1 MLRRVPRTRQA
12 SPAPVQQ
19 RQGRPD
25 TLRVRQ
31 AQARPCARPR
41 ASAVHAQKSDH
52 FFGQGRSLCGGGTS
66 QYFSVSNVLTLE
78 LWSQRTTEF
87 TGEWKMKTRPGECL
101 CSNACPG
108 RGRRRRRPCSSVRDA
123 PVSCACGKRKHGRA
137 RASVPQRSTLKE
149 HVPRPGRSLFVGSD
163 GSLPFCSFSRRRRI
177 SVL

>member
-1 MLRRVPRTRQA
+1 MLRRVPRTRQT

-19 RQGRPD
+19 RLGRLV

-41 ASAVHAQKSDH
+41 ASAVHAQRSDH

-87 TGEWKMKTRPGECL
+87 TGEWKMKTRPGEGL
-101 CSNACPG
+101 FKRVPRTWQASPAPVQQRSG
-108 RGRRRRRPCSSVRDA
+108 RTGESRVRLAQARPCARL
-123 PVSCACGKRKHGRA
+123 
-137 RASVPQRSTLKE
+137 RASAVHAQRI
-149 HVPRPGRSLFVGSD
+149 RPVARLAF
-163 GSLPFCSFSRRRRI
+163 L
-177 SVL
+177 